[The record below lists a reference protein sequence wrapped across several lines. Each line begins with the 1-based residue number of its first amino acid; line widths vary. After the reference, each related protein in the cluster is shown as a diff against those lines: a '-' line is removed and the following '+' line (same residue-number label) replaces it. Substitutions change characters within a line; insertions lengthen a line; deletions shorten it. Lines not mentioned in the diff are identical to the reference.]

1 MQFMG
6 NRDRKTFWLA
16 MAASEL
22 AKQLGPTMPS
32 TPEEQVQEAID
43 ELIAAYVEAF
53 GEQPDNVTGMVI
65 RSSVQR
71 VIDGEPYEWKQE
83 GQWRRLVW
91 L

>member
-1 MQFMG
+1 MA
-6 NRDRKTFWLA
+6 NDRPPWWPDNWDWPPKLD
-16 MAASEL
+16 SDVDKSID
-22 AKQLGPTMPS
+22 AKQ
-32 TPEEQVQEAID
+32 QAID
-43 ELIAAYVEAF
+43 ELIAAYVKAF